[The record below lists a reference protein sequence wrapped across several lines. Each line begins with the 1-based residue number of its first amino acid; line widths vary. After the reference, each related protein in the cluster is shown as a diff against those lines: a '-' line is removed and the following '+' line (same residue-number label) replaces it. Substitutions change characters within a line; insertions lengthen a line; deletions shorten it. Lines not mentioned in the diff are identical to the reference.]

1 MDKRKVQKLK
11 KFIKELEAIKGRHTE
26 LVSVYVP
33 QGYDLIKIIQHLEQ
47 EQGTA
52 TNIKDK
58 NNRQRV
64 IDSLEKMIRH
74 LRLYKRTPENGLAAF
89 SGNASINESKVD
101 IKVWSIEPPSPIQTR
116 LYRCDQN
123 FVLDILKEMLES
135 KEIYGLVVLDNRDGT
150 IGLLKGTS
158 IIELMHLT
166 SGVPGKIK
174 SGGQCL
180 MPGTSVDLSDGQSV
194 HIEELEEDDEVMSY
208 DFEKNKN
215 AVSSV
220 KKVWKT
226 TKENVYV
233 IKTKDEEVQCSADHL
248 LFLGDGSTKAA
259 FELTKE
265 DKLVDSRWKEEAIKS
280 IKVLDKEATM
290 VDIEVSKGNFFAN
303 KILVHNSQARFARL
317 REGAAKDFY
326 KRIGEAANKEFLGKK
341 EIKGVIVGGPGPTK
355 ETFLDGDYLNNELK
369 RKVIGIKDLSYT
381 GEFGLNE
388 LVDKS
393 SDLLAQELITREK
406 NIVNKVLE
414 TLAKHPEMVAYGQ
427 VEVEKA
433 LEYGAVETLLISEEV
448 DESIVEELEKK
459 ADATGAEIEFIS
471 TDTNEGKQIKEIT
484 GIVALLRFAITN

>member
-1 MDKRKVQKLK
+1 
-11 KFIKELEAIKGRHTE
+11 
-26 LVSVYVP
+26 
-33 QGYDLIKIIQHLEQ
+33 
-47 EQGTA
+47 
-52 TNIKDK
+52 
-58 NNRQRV
+58 
-64 IDSLEKMIRH
+64 
-74 LRLYKRTPENGLAAF
+74 
-89 SGNASINESKVD
+89 
-101 IKVWSIEPPSPIQTR
+101 
-116 LYRCDQN
+116 
-123 FVLDILKEMLES
+123 
-135 KEIYGLVVLDNRDGT
+135 
-150 IGLLKGTS
+150 
-158 IIELMHLT
+158 
-166 SGVPGKIK
+166 
-174 SGGQCL
+174 
-180 MPGTSVDLSDGQSV
+180 
-194 HIEELEEDDEVMSY
+194 
-208 DFEKNKN
+208 
-215 AVSSV
+215 
-220 KKVWKT
+220 
-226 TKENVYV
+226 
-233 IKTKDEEVQCSADHL
+233 
-248 LFLGDGSTKAA
+248 
-259 FELTKE
+259 
-265 DKLVDSRWKEEAIKS
+265 VDSRWKEVAIKS